1 MALGK
6 STNNMEI
13 TKCLS
18 RKLSRWKVISYINER
33 ARVSEGQKA
42 AGYRKKV
49 WEFLA
54 KGVGFLGKVVE
65 FWRCGVR

>member
-1 MALGK
+1 MLLGK

-18 RKLSRWKVISYINER
+18 RKLSRRKVISYINER
-33 ARVSEGQKA
+33 ARVNEGQKVE
-42 AGYRKKV
+42 GCREKV

-54 KGVGFLGKVVE
+54 KVVGFLGKVVE

>member
-1 MALGK
+1 M
-6 STNNMEI
+6 
-13 TKCLS
+13 
-18 RKLSRWKVISYINER
+18 ISYINER
-33 ARVSEGQKA
+33 ARVSEGQKVE
-42 AGYRKKV
+42 GCREKV

>member
-1 MALGK
+1 MFVYKTFA
-6 STNNMEI
+6 ME
-13 TKCLS
+13 
-18 RKLSRWKVISYINER
+18 VIKYINER
-33 ARVSEGQKA
+33 ARVRDGPKA

>member
-1 MALGK
+1 MPLGK

-18 RKLSRWKVISYINER
+18 RKLSRRKAISYMNDR
-33 ARVSEGQKA
+33 ARVNERQKVV
-42 AGYRKKV
+42 GCREKV
-49 WEFLA
+49 WEFLV
-54 KGVGFLGKVVE
+54 KGVGFLGKGVE

>member
-1 MALGK
+1 MFVEKTFAK
-6 STNNMEI
+6 D
-13 TKCLS
+13 
-18 RKLSRWKVISYINER
+18 VISYINER
-33 ARVSEGQKA
+33 ARVDEGRKA
-42 AGYRKKV
+42 ARCRKKV